1 MDIHQLQIFANV
13 AECKGFLAA
22 SKKMHLSQSTVS
34 THVSAL
40 EHELGKKLIR
50 RTARNFEL
58 TEDGVKLYKYAVD
71 ILLLHRKAIMEVGG
85 NGSEFLRIGTSS
97 VPAQWFVPTI
107 LEWIFKEKC
116 KYAGGDDECG

>member
-1 MDIHQLQIFANV
+1 MDIHQLQIFVNV

-50 RTARNFEL
+50 RTARKFEL

-71 ILLLHRKAIMEVGG
+71 ILLLHRKAIVVCTC
-85 NGSEFLRIGTSS
+85 NI
-97 VPAQWFVPTI
+97 
-107 LEWIFKEKC
+107 EWLFKEKC

>member
-1 MDIHQLQIFANV
+1 M
-13 AECKGFLAA
+13 
-22 SKKMHLSQSTVS
+22 
-34 THVSAL
+34 SAL

-85 NGSEFLRIGTSS
+85 MEVSFFDWYIFCSGTVVCSYN
-97 VPAQWFVPTI
+97 I
-107 LEWIFKEKC
+107 EWIFKEKC